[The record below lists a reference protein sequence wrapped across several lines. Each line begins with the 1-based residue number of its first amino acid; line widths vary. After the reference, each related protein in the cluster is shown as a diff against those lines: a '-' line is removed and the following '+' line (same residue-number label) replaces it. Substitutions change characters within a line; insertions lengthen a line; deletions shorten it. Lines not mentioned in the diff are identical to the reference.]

1 MESESAIE
9 SRELV
14 DRAKQSLGTQEGV
27 TLLQKALRLNPQN
40 YEAQV
45 LYASHSADSQ
55 VRQTM
60 LRSTIESLAE
70 ELEASESAELAQ
82 LYFATLV
89 QLAETEFEADD
100 FDAAVDIYAS
110 LIAMNPMDPGTFRY
124 RVLTELFQ
132 KKEFHRGLSFWKN
145 FEYDEITWNLAGAL
159 VFHGVGQMDEAREQ
173 LDRVHSK
180 ESTFVADLFELM
192 DQDGEIELSAIQVIG
207 AVLLQSGSAGSAWI
221 RSEMLLRNP

>member
-14 DRAKQSLGTQEGV
+14 EEAKKELGTQGCL
-27 TLLQKALRLNPQN
+27 TLLQKALRLNPKN

-70 ELEASESAELAQ
+70 ELEESESAELAQ
-82 LYFATLV
+82 MYFATLV
-89 QLAETEFEADD
+89 QLAETEFEAEDY
-100 FDAAVDIYAS
+100 DAAVDIYAS

-132 KKEFHRGLSFWKN
+132 NDEFGRGLSFWEG
-145 FEYDEITWNLAGAL
+145 FTYTELTWSLAGVLA
-159 VFHGVGQMDEAREQ
+159 FHGLGRLEDARAKLDEVLAIEADFLPELFVEMD
-173 LDRVHSK
+173 K
-180 ESTFVADLFELM
+180 
-192 DQDGEIELSAIQVIG
+192 DGEIELSALQVIG
-207 AVLLQSGSAGSAWI
+207 AVLLQSSPAGLAWI
-221 RSEMLLRNP
+221 RSEMLLRDR